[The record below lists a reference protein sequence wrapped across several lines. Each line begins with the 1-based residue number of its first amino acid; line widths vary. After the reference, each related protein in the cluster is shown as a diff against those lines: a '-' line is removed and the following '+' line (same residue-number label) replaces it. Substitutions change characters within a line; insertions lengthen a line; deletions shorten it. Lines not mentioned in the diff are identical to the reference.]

1 MQISYY
7 FWDLWTKSDYLTVQ
21 MKLLQ
26 QCFLTFLFSID
37 FTPKGHL
44 RFRLDVGKLGFVRLC
59 MINCK
64 SKLQVYLFKNP
75 LHVDNI
81 DQKIDMLNL
90 LSNEDS
96 RII

>member
-1 MQISYY
+1 MI
-7 FWDLWTKSDYLTVQ
+7 DY
-21 MKLLQ
+21 
-26 QCFLTFLFSID
+26 
-37 FTPKGHL
+37 
-44 RFRLDVGKLGFVRLC
+44 
-59 MINCK
+59 K